1 MFEWSKCIME
11 KVENSGC
18 FDERELR
25 SVEIA
30 LRLYDMYDRALDE
43 SLGLEEK
50 SLLEL
55 RHRISERI

>member
-1 MFEWSKCIME
+1 MFEWSKCVME
-11 KVENSGC
+11 KIESSGC
-18 FDERELR
+18 LDERNLR

-30 LRLYDMYDRALDE
+30 LRMYDMYERALDE

-55 RHRISERI
+55 SHKI